1 MIRKNQLEARII
13 VLPQSIRWRLPLT
26 YVGIAF
32 IATLIL
38 GAALLATLRGY
49 YANRERLH
57 LEDNALVIS
66 ETVQLLRSA
75 NQTSEQIAE
84 QMRSLSFLMQARV
97 RILDTAGN
105 VVTDSGSPP
114 TLLSIGTTETM
125 LANPVPFDET
135 YVGGGVGQMIVEA
148 APSGDVMPLIDM
160 AYSEAAPV
168 DTIIPSRALS
178 MVQSDVSIGQQD
190 VITFAVSST
199 PYGFDLAGE
208 VTPGVTSDQRVQL
221 PIQTIDGTLSG
232 YVELSEGAGF
242 GAHIIESV
250 ATALVYAGGL
260 ALAIAAVIGWL
271 ASRQITDPVL
281 ALTAGAGHMAHG
293 QLHTRVDSKARG
305 ELGTLATTFNE
316 MAAQVEATVT
326 ALRRFVADAAHE
338 LHTPLTALRADLELA
353 ATETNPVQQT
363 AYIRRAHAQV
373 HRLEV
378 LTNNLLDL
386 SRLEAKTRSTPFQP
400 VDLAQLVRELSETY
414 ASRAEQAGVNFAL
427 TVPEGA
433 LTVRGDD
440 LQLRRAVGNL
450 LDNAIKFTPEGGTVA
465 ISAARKDHCVTLTVN
480 DTGIGIPADDLPG
493 LFSRFHRARNA
504 NTYPGS
510 GLGLAIIRAIV
521 DAHHGGI
528 SVDSVPGATHF
539 VVQLPAA

>member
-1 MIRKNQLEARII
+1 M
-13 VLPQSIRWRLPLT
+13 
-26 YVGIAF
+26 
-32 IATLIL
+32 
-38 GAALLATLRGY
+38 
-49 YANRERLH
+49 
-57 LEDNALVIS
+57 
-66 ETVQLLRSA
+66 
-75 NQTSEQIAE
+75 
-84 QMRSLSFLMQARV
+84 
-97 RILDTAGN
+97 
-105 VVTDSGSPP
+105 
-114 TLLSIGTTETM
+114 
-125 LANPVPFDET
+125 
-135 YVGGGVGQMIVEA
+135 
-148 APSGDVMPLIDM
+148 
-160 AYSEAAPV
+160 PV
-168 DTIIPSRALS
+168 DTMVPFRALS
-178 MVQSDVSIGQQD
+178 LVQSDVSIGHQD

-208 VTPGVTSDQRVQL
+208 VTPGVTSDQMVRL
-221 PIQTIDGTLSG
+221 PIQTDDGTLNG

-260 ALAIAAVIGWL
+260 ALVIAALIGWL

-281 ALTAGAGHMAHG
+281 ALTAGAGHMAQG

-305 ELGTLATTFNE
+305 ELGALATTFNE

-414 ASRAEQAGVNFAL
+414 ASRAEQAGVN
-427 TVPEGA
+427 
-433 LTVRGDD
+433 
-440 LQLRRAVGNL
+440 
-450 LDNAIKFTPEGGTVA
+450 
-465 ISAARKDHCVTLTVN
+465 
-480 DTGIGIPADDLPG
+480 
-493 LFSRFHRARNA
+493 SR
-504 NTYPGS
+504 
-510 GLGLAIIRAIV
+510 
-521 DAHHGGI
+521 
-528 SVDSVPGATHF
+528 
-539 VVQLPAA
+539 

>member
-1 MIRKNQLEARII
+1 MIRKNQLEAGIT

-49 YANRERLH
+49 YAERERLH

-66 ETVQLLRSA
+66 DTVQRLRSA
-75 NQTSEQIAE
+75 NHTSEQIAE
-84 QMRSLSFLMQARV
+84 QLRSLSFLMQARV
-97 RILDTAGN
+97 RILDSAGN
-105 VVTDSGSPP
+105 VVADSGSPP
-114 TLLSIGTTETM
+114 TLLSLGTTDTM
-125 LANPVPFDET
+125 LANPTPFEGT
-135 YVGGGVGQMIVEA
+135 YVTGGVGQIIVEA
-148 APSGDVMPLIDM
+148 APSGEFMPLIDM
-160 AYSEAAPV
+160 EYSEAAPV
-168 DTIIPSRALS
+168 DTMRPSQALS
-178 MVQSDVSIGQQD
+178 LVQDEVSIGQQD

-199 PYGFDLAGE
+199 PYGFDLAAE
-208 VTPGVTSDQRVQL
+208 VTPGITSDQVVRW
-221 PIQTIDGTLSG
+221 PIETLDGTLSG

-250 ATALVYAGGL
+250 TIALVFAGGL
-260 ALAIAAVIGWL
+260 ALLIAALIGWL
-271 ASRQITDPVL
+271 ASRQITNPVL
-281 ALTAGAGHMAHG
+281 ALTAGAGYMAQGH
-293 QLHTRVDSKARG
+293 LHTRVDSKARG
-305 ELGTLATTFNE
+305 ELGALATTFNE

-353 ATETNPVQQT
+353 ATETNPIQQT

-386 SRLEAKTRSTPFQP
+386 SHLESKTRSTPFQP
-400 VDLAQLVRELSETY
+400 IDLAQIVRELSETY

-427 TVPEGA
+427 NVPEGT
-433 LTVRGDD
+433 LIVRGDD

-450 LDNAIKFTPEGGTVA
+450 LDNAIKFTPEGGTVLV
-465 ISAARKDHCVTLTVN
+465 SAVRKEHCVILTVN
-480 DTGIGIPADDLPG
+480 DTGIGIPADDLAG

-528 SVDSVPGATHF
+528 SVDSEPGATRF

>member
-1 MIRKNQLEARII
+1 M
-13 VLPQSIRWRLPLT
+13 LPQSIRWRLPLT

-57 LEDNALVIS
+57 LEDNAVVIS
-66 ETVQLLRSA
+66 ETVQLLRST
-75 NQTSEQIAE
+75 NRSSTEIAE

-114 TLLSIGTTETM
+114 TLLSLGTTETM
-125 LANPVPFDET
+125 LANPAPFDGT
-135 YVGGGVGQMIVEA
+135 YVAGGIGQIIVEA

-160 AYSEAAPV
+160 EYTEAVPV
-168 DTIIPSRALS
+168 DTMVPARALS
-178 MVQSDVSIGQQD
+178 LVQSDVSIGHQD

-208 VTPGVTSDQRVQL
+208 VTPGVTSDQMVRL
-221 PIQTIDGTLSG
+221 PIQTDDGTLNG

-260 ALAIAAVIGWL
+260 ALVIAALIGWL

-281 ALTAGAGHMAHG
+281 ALTAGAGHMAQG

-305 ELGTLATTFNE
+305 ELGALATTFNE

-427 TVPEGA
+427 NVPEGA

-450 LDNAIKFTPEGGTVA
+450 LDNAIKFTPEGGTVVV
-465 ISAARKDHCVTLTVN
+465 SVARKDHCVTITVN

-528 SVDSVPGATHF
+528 SVDSAPGATQF